1 MTTFRIETERRP
13 GALVVRLFGD
23 FDLSAFE
30 QVDEL
35 LAATQRDRDS
45 DVLVDLRSLEFIDSS
60 GIRALLG
67 AHARAEAIGARFRL
81 IRGPEPVHRV
91 MELTGLDRHLHF
103 VDGA

>member
-1 MTTFRIETERRP
+1 MSTFRFETERRP
-13 GALVVRLFGD
+13 GALVVRLFGE

-35 LAATQRDRDS
+35 LAAALRDRDS
-45 DVLVDLRSLEFIDSS
+45 DVLVDLRALEFMDSS

-67 AHARAEAIGARFRL
+67 AHGRAEAIGARFSL

-91 MELTGLDRHLHF
+91 MELTGLDRRLHF
-103 VDGA
+103 VDGS